1 MSSLQGFPVR
11 GADITLIIAKV
22 HLHPL
27 CALVEFWGK
36 FCQESRAEYES
47 LAKDI
52 QTAGKKFQEFEGKHG
67 DQCLVQIDGTWY
79 RCRIVS
85 RSDNKYSVFLI
96 DRGMTYSTITANL
109 AWGKSKY
116 FQLPPEVEY
125 CVLANTLP
133 LSNDNRW
140 SPIALEFLKYL
151 PGKSVYAHVQDVFV
165 AHRTFL
171 LDIPSISKQMCDLGM
186 ARKLSPELFRDFVVT
201 SLQPQSNAQ
210 AFSEAEHVSTG
221 ASESLHRQDVF
232 LYPEISAGSIE
243 TVVVTHVINPH
254 RFFCQLKVFSKELQK
269 LSDHLS
275 LYCEGRMS
283 RCSVSPELIGFPCA
297 TRRSDG
303 RWCRSVLQQV
313 FPSGKVVE
321 VLNVDCGNKECVQVE
336 NVSPLAAE
344 FFRMPVVTYI
354 CSLYGIA
361 DRCGGWTSSQIDF
374 LKSLLLNKTVIARFE
389 YQNICEGVY
398 FVTLHGEDN
407 VNLNN
412 LFGSRKSCL
421 LEDFASPRTPYDH
434 SQLEQ
439 VRKEGER
446 EINTIV
452 EMLPCEDLPL
462 NSSQPAIVQHASNPS
477 EFWIQ
482 TFNYANELEELM
494 ERIKSLYKDPLKRN
508 LVSNPAVGLYCAAKA
523 EDGDFYRAKVVEVVD
538 EKHIQVFFVD
548 YGSTEVVYRSH
559 ILALPREFKMLP
571 CLALK
576 CTLAGVKPK
585 AGEWSH
591 RASEYFRHAVLNA
604 AVNVHVAD
612 KHNGDLAVWLTLDKA
627 KGEKDV
633 GALMC
638 MAGFAEKAELTRRP
652 QDGTNALCAGLPPS
666 QLDRSSP
673 HVDSSHQ
680 TLLPSQHTPPPPTSK
695 EGAIAFKMSV
705 FPVGSV
711 LDVTVSYIES
721 PSNFWCQLLHNT
733 GTLNLLMHNIQDYY
747 RNSHF
752 QPVVDAACVAR
763 RPENGL
769 WYRAL
774 VVHRYKTPH
783 VKVLLVDYGQTE
795 EIPLFDL
802 RSISP
807 EFLTLPSQALR
818 CSLLNPIDPISVT
831 MEWNKEAIASFEGF
845 VETTASSFVILK
857 CTIFAVM
864 HNEEGVVFHI
874 VDLATPFE
882 STSSTMANM
891 FRSAAAKKY
900 PPTSVCLDTYFYSTH
915 NIRVGTEEQMT
926 VTCVNSVGEFFC
938 QPNRNA
944 DVIINLKI
952 KLNKLCQQLENTKCP
967 TGLGMLCFAKYT
979 DRQWYRGQIKATT
992 PAVLVHFVDYGD
1004 TIEVKR
1010 SDLLPVPKKVNDI
1023 MSVPAQAVLC
1033 RLSDVP
1039 VDVPRKVNRWFQ
1051 SNVTERSFRALIV
1064 ARESDGT
1071 LLVELYHEKTQINA
1085 ELKKLFRIEALTDE
1099 RAVQQSRGAAP
1110 TTPRT
1115 KGRPQI
1121 AKATRNVQDTKVTLD
1136 LDQKPTRPFCENSQ
1150 KVKPAPLELY
1160 RPPHQRSPS
1169 NTRNCSRLAGSDARP
1184 KDRLVTETR
1193 LLKSKISDPKKKV
1206 VEKLPTLKDLPSKCI
1221 QPGLEAE
1228 VYVSYCHSP
1237 SSFYVQLVRD
1247 EDELTSMVAKLNDPE
1262 SAPQAVISQVQPGDL
1277 VRAEFAED
1285 SSWYRAVVR
1294 ETSSST
1300 TAVVEFVDFGNA
1312 ARTPLSK
1319 MRTLEKHFLQLPI
1332 FTIHCLLHGAAEEP
1346 LDPDATCVF
1355 VEKMSSNAEKVFK
1368 CKFIRQRGSMWEVSL
1383 NGGCLDDL
1391 CKSPSAPSE
1400 ILEDS
1405 APAADISRGSENL
1418 QKPLPG
1424 SPRYSQQ
1431 DLGQTSEVC
1440 VSGNDNGVTTEEE
1453 KIQCFVEMETSR
1465 RVINEALETT
1475 WKSSTSERAAV
1486 GPSPE
1491 YETPLQPGST
1501 LMEPPR
1507 AEDQMEHPASPQ
1519 TDGREAQ
1526 NHAELHLPPT
1536 ERKPSSPGGH
1546 LPLEPPEGGGDS
1558 KNEMTEKP
1566 LRETLHVEV
1575 VSRTTSVAGAEERLS
1590 GDVEDQKA
1598 PPRCPNDDQSIE
1610 LMSFDQTSPESHEEE
1625 AAPAP
1630 GPTEQDD
1637 LNTPVEQNPTEDVDH
1652 LEADLICLHGDDN
1665 NCICSE
1671 TSVDNESFSGVK
1683 AENTNNPLPVAKI
1696 KPVQS
1701 TTTAKM
1707 VPREALGLLAVQTSE
1722 TYLQEFCPLDKESV
1736 SPSSVFPPP
1745 GDPSWQQAKG
1755 EEVSGAS
1762 IDVLVQNDWMTEG
1775 ETHPCRDTHLAL
1787 HVEATASAVNTS
1799 PDLHPDQGDE
1809 ITGPLR
1815 PVEEAGLADA
1825 CSDEGGGSSCEA
1837 AAESVCGATE
1847 ETVPVESVFP
1857 QDQSVALPSETEQQA
1872 QRSSGP
1878 EVELVEEAT
1887 SLVEEIHLGDVS
1899 ADPQPEAT
1907 VESESEILQ
1916 QTPLKQA

>member
-1 MSSLQGFPVR
+1 MYCVPGRREVATMSLLQGFPVR
-11 GADITLIIAKV
+11 GEDITLLITKV

-36 FCQESRAEYES
+36 FCQESTAEYES

-52 QTAGKKFQEFEGKHG
+52 QTAGKTFQEFEGKHG
-67 DQCLVQIDGTWY
+67 DQCLVQIDGTWN

-109 AWGKSKY
+109 AWGKSEY

-165 AHRTFL
+165 ADRTFL
-171 LDIPSISKQMCDLGM
+171 LDISSISTQMCDLGM
-186 ARKLSPELFRDFVVT
+186 ARKLSPELFQDFVVT
-201 SLQPQSNAQ
+201 SMQPRSTAQ
-210 AFSEAEHVSTG
+210 AFSELFSMG
-221 ASESLHRQDVF
+221 ASESLHQQDVF

-275 LYCEGRMS
+275 FYFEGRMS
-283 RCSVSPELIGFPCA
+283 RCSVSPELVGFPCA
-297 TRRSDG
+297 TRKSDG

-344 FFRMPVVTYI
+344 FLRMPVVTYI

-361 DRCGGWTSSQIDF
+361 DRCGDWTSSQIHF
-374 LKSLLLNKTVIARFE
+374 LKSLLLNETVIARFE

-398 FVTLHGEDN
+398 FVTLHSEDN

-412 LFGSRKSCL
+412 LFGSRNSCL
-421 LEDFASPRTPYDH
+421 LEDFAGPITPYDH

-439 VRKEGER
+439 VRTEEER

-452 EMLPCEDLPL
+452 ERLPCEDLPL
-462 NSSQPAIVQHASNPS
+462 NSSQPAVVQHASNPS

-482 TFNYANELEELM
+482 TFNYANELDELM
-494 ERIKSLYKDPLKRN
+494 ERIATLYKDPLKRN

-523 EDGDFYRAKVVEVVD
+523 EDGDFYRAKVVEVLD

-548 YGSTEVVYRSH
+548 YGSTEVVYRSN
-559 ILALPREFKMLP
+559 ICALPRDFKMLP

-591 RASEYFRHAVLNA
+591 RASEYFRHMVLNVA
-604 AVNVHVAD
+604 GNVHVVD
-612 KHNGDLAVWLTLDKA
+612 KYNEDLVVWLTLDKA

-638 MAGFAEKAELTRRP
+638 MAGFAEKAELTRQP
-652 QDGTNALCAGLPPS
+652 QHGMNALCAGLPPS

-673 HVDSSHQ
+673 HADSSHQ
-680 TLLPSQHTPPPPTSK
+680 NQHTPPPPTSK
-695 EGAIAFKMSV
+695 EGGTAFKMSV

-711 LDVTVSYIES
+711 FDVTVSYIES

-733 GTLNLLMHNIQDYY
+733 RTLNLLMHNIQDYY
-747 RNSHF
+747 RNSNF

-763 RPENGL
+763 HPENGM

-774 VVHRYKTPH
+774 VVHHYKTAH
-783 VKVLLVDYGQTE
+783 VKVLLVDYGDTE
-795 EIPLFDL
+795 KIPLCDL
-802 RSISP
+802 RNISP
-807 EFLTLPSQALR
+807 EFLKLPSQAFR
-818 CSLLNPIDPISVT
+818 CSLLNPVDPISVA
-831 MEWNKEAIASFEGF
+831 MEWNKEAIASFEGY
-845 VETTASSFVILK
+845 VESTASRFVILK
-857 CTIFAVM
+857 CTVFAVM
-864 HNEEGVVFHI
+864 HNEEDVVFHI

-882 STSSTMANM
+882 STSSSMASM
-891 FRSAAAKKY
+891 FKSAAAKKY

-944 DVIINLKI
+944 DVIINLKT

-967 TGLGMLCFAKYT
+967 TGLGMLCFAKYP

-1010 SDLLPVPKKVNDI
+1010 SDLLPVPKELNDI
-1023 MSVPAQAVLC
+1023 MSVPAQAVMC

-1039 VDVPRKVNRWFQ
+1039 VDVPRKVNWWFQ
-1051 SNVTERSFRALIV
+1051 SNVTERSFRAVIV

-1085 ELKKLFRIEALTDE
+1085 ELKKMFQMEAHADE
-1099 RAVQQSRGAAP
+1099 HVVQQSRRAAS
-1110 TTPRT
+1110 TTPRA
-1115 KGRPQI
+1115 KRHPLI
-1121 AKATRNVQDTKVTLD
+1121 AKATRIAQGTEETLN
-1136 LDQKPTRPFCENSQ
+1136 LDQKPTHHFCENSQ
-1150 KVKPAPLELY
+1150 KVKPARLELY

-1169 NTRNCSRLAGSDARP
+1169 NTQNCSRLASSDTRP
-1184 KDRLVTETR
+1184 KDRPVTETR
-1193 LLKSKISDPKKKV
+1193 LFKSKTSDPKKEV
-1206 VEKLPTLKDLPSKCI
+1206 VEKLPKLKDLPSKCI
-1221 QPGLEAE
+1221 QSGLEAE
-1228 VYVSYCHSP
+1228 VYVSCCNSP
-1237 SSFYVQLVRD
+1237 LSFYVQLVRD
-1247 EDELTSMVAKLNDPE
+1247 EDELESMLAKLNDPE
-1262 SAPQAVISQVQPGDL
+1262 SAPQAVLSQVQPGDL

-1294 ETSSST
+1294 ETSSNT
-1300 TAVVEFVDFGNA
+1300 TAVVEFVDFGNT

-1319 MRTLEKHFLQLPI
+1319 MRTLEKHFLQLPV
-1332 FTIHCLLHGAAEEP
+1332 FTIHCLLHGAAEET
-1346 LDPDATCVF
+1346 LDPDSTCVF
-1355 VEKMSSNAEKVFK
+1355 MEKINSDAEKVLK

-1391 CKSPSAPSE
+1391 CKSPSSPSE

-1405 APAADISRGSENL
+1405 TPTADISRGSENL

-1424 SPRYSQQ
+1424 SLHYSQQ
-1431 DLGQTSEVC
+1431 GFGQTLEACAS
-1440 VSGNDNGVTTEEE
+1440 SRNDNGVTTEEE
-1453 KIQCFVEMETSR
+1453 KIKCYVEMETSR
-1465 RVINEALETT
+1465 RVTNEALETT
-1475 WKSSTSERAAV
+1475 WKSSTSEHAV
-1486 GPSPE
+1486 GGLRPE

-1501 LMEPPR
+1501 LIESPP
-1507 AEDQMEHPASPQ
+1507 AEDQREHPVSPQ
-1519 TDGREAQ
+1519 TGGCEAE
-1526 NHAELHLPPT
+1526 NHAQLHLPPT
-1536 ERKPSSPGGH
+1536 EREPSSPGEH
-1546 LPLEPPEGGGDS
+1546 LPLEPPEDGDS
-1558 KNEMTEKP
+1558 KNKMTENP
-1566 LRETLHVEV
+1566 LRETLHVEA
-1575 VSRTTSVAGAEERLS
+1575 VSRTMSVAGTEEPLS
-1590 GDVEDQKA
+1590 GDEDQKV
-1598 PPRCPNDDQSIE
+1598 PPWYHKDDQSVE
-1610 LMSFDQTSPESHEEE
+1610 LMSFDQKSPECCEEE

-1630 GPTEQDD
+1630 SPTQDD
-1637 LNTPVEQNPTEDVDH
+1637 LNTPVAQNPTVEVDH
-1652 LEADLICLHGDDN
+1652 LEIDFICLHGDDD
-1665 NCICSE
+1665 NCICFK
-1671 TSVDNESFSGVK
+1671 TSVNNESFSGK
-1683 AENTNNPLPVAKI
+1683 LPL
-1696 KPVQS
+1696 
-1701 TTTAKM
+1701 
-1707 VPREALGLLAVQTSE
+1707 
-1722 TYLQEFCPLDKESV
+1722 Y
-1736 SPSSVFPPP
+1736 SS
-1745 GDPSWQQAKG
+1745 
-1755 EEVSGAS
+1755 
-1762 IDVLVQNDWMTEG
+1762 L
-1775 ETHPCRDTHLAL
+1775 
-1787 HVEATASAVNTS
+1787 
-1799 PDLHPDQGDE
+1799 
-1809 ITGPLR
+1809 
-1815 PVEEAGLADA
+1815 
-1825 CSDEGGGSSCEA
+1825 
-1837 AAESVCGATE
+1837 
-1847 ETVPVESVFP
+1847 
-1857 QDQSVALPSETEQQA
+1857 
-1872 QRSSGP
+1872 
-1878 EVELVEEAT
+1878 
-1887 SLVEEIHLGDVS
+1887 
-1899 ADPQPEAT
+1899 
-1907 VESESEILQ
+1907 
-1916 QTPLKQA
+1916 

>member
-11 GADITLIIAKV
+11 GADITLIITKV

-36 FCQESRAEYES
+36 FCQETTPEYES

-151 PGKSVYAHVQDVFV
+151 TGKSVYAHVQDVFV

-171 LDIPSISKQMCDLGM
+171 LDIPSISKQMCDMGM

-201 SLQPQSNAQ
+201 SLQPQSDAQ

-221 ASESLHRQDVF
+221 ASESLQRQDVF

-321 VLNVDCGNKECVQVE
+321 VLNVDCGSKECVQVE

-407 VNLNN
+407 VSLNN

-434 SQLEQ
+434 SHLEQ

-446 EINTIV
+446 EISTIV
-452 EMLPCEDLPL
+452 EMLPCEDLPR
-462 NSSQPAIVQHASNPS
+462 NSSHPAAVQHASNPS

-482 TFNYANELEELM
+482 TFNYANELDELM

-508 LVSNPAVGLYCAAKA
+508 LVSSPAVGLYCAAKA

-538 EKHIQVFFVD
+538 EKHVQVFFVD
-548 YGSTEVVYRSH
+548 YGSTEVVSRSN
-559 ILALPREFKMLP
+559 IRALPREFKVLP

-585 AGEWSH
+585 AGEWNH
-591 RASEYFRHAVLNA
+591 RASEYFRQAVLNV
-604 AVNVHVAD
+604 AVSVHVAD
-612 KHNGDLAVWLTLDKA
+612 KCNEDLVVWLTLDKA

-638 MAGFAEKAELTRRP
+638 AAGFAEKAELTRRP
-652 QDGTNALCAGLPPS
+652 RDGMNALCAGLPPS

-680 TLLPSQHTPPPPTSK
+680 TLIQNQHTPPPTTK
-695 EGAIAFKMSV
+695 EGGIAFKMSV

-747 RNSHF
+747 RNSSF

-763 RPENGL
+763 RPENGM

-774 VVHRYKTPH
+774 VVHHYKTPH
-783 VKVLLVDYGQTE
+783 VKVLLVDYGETE
-795 EIPLFDL
+795 KIPICDL
-802 RSISP
+802 RNISP

-818 CSLLNPIDPISVT
+818 CSLLNPVDPISVA
-831 MEWNKEAIASFEGF
+831 MEWNKEAIASFEDF

-882 STSSTMANM
+882 STSSSMANM
-891 FRSAAAKKY
+891 FKSAAAKKH

-952 KLNKLCQQLENTKCP
+952 KLNKLCQQLESTKCP
-967 TGLGMLCFAKYT
+967 PVLGMLCFAKYP

-992 PAVLVHFVDYGD
+992 PALLVHFVDYGD

-1023 MSVPAQAVLC
+1023 MSVPAQAVMC

-1085 ELKKLFRIEALTDE
+1085 ELKKMFQIEAHADE
-1099 RAVQQSRGAAP
+1099 RVVQQSRRAAS

-1115 KGRPQI
+1115 KSRPQI
-1121 AKATRNVQDTKVTLD
+1121 AKATRNMQDIKVTLN
-1136 LDQKPTRPFCENSQ
+1136 LDQKPTRHFCESSQ

-1169 NTRNCSRLAGSDARP
+1169 NTRNCFRLAASDARP
-1184 KDRLVTETR
+1184 KDRLVSETR
-1193 LLKSKISDPKKKV
+1193 LFKSKTSDPKKKV
-1206 VEKLPTLKDLPSKCI
+1206 VEKLPTLKDLPSKCLHS
-1221 QPGLEAE
+1221 GLEAE
-1228 VYVSYCHSP
+1228 VYVSYCNSP
-1237 SSFYVQLVRD
+1237 LSFYVQLVRD
-1247 EDELTSMVAKLNDPE
+1247 EDELTLMVAKLNDAE
-1262 SAPQAVISQVQPGDL
+1262 SAAQAAISQVQPGDL

-1294 ETSSST
+1294 EIGSST
-1300 TAVVEFVDFGNA
+1300 TAVVEFVDFGNT

-1319 MRTLEKHFLQLPI
+1319 MRALEKHFLQLPV
-1332 FTIHCLLHGAAEEP
+1332 FTIHCLLHGAAEETP
-1346 LDPDATCVF
+1346 DPHATSLF
-1355 VEKMSSNAEKVFK
+1355 MAKMSANAEKVLK
-1368 CKFIRQRGSMWEVSL
+1368 CKFIRQRGSMWEVRL

-1391 CKSPSAPSE
+1391 YKSPSAPSE
-1400 ILEDS
+1400 SLEDS
-1405 APAADISRGSENL
+1405 APTADTSRGSENL
-1418 QKPLPG
+1418 QEPLPG
-1424 SPRYSQQ
+1424 SLHYSQQ
-1431 DLGQTSEVC
+1431 DFGQTLEDC
-1440 VSGNDNGVTTEEE
+1440 VSSGNDSGVTTEEE
-1453 KIQCFVEMETSR
+1453 KIQCFMEMETSR
-1465 RVINEALETT
+1465 RVINEALKT
-1475 WKSSTSERAAV
+1475 WKSSTCEDAAAALSSED
-1486 GPSPE
+1486 
-1491 YETPLQPGST
+1491 ETPLQPGS
-1501 LMEPPR
+1501 
-1507 AEDQMEHPASPQ
+1507 EDQMEHPVSPR
-1519 TDGREAQ
+1519 THGEAEK
-1526 NHAELHLPPT
+1526 HAELHLPPT
-1536 ERKPSSPGGH
+1536 EREPSSPGKH
-1546 LPLEPPEGGGDS
+1546 LPLEPPEEDGDS
-1558 KNEMTEKP
+1558 KNKMTENP
-1566 LRETLHVEV
+1566 LREPLHVEA
-1575 VSRTTSVAGAEERLS
+1575 VSRTTCVAGAEERLS
-1590 GDVEDQKA
+1590 GDVEEQKV
-1598 PPRCPNDDQSIE
+1598 PPRHHKDDQSIE
-1610 LMSFDQTSPESHEEE
+1610 LMSFDQTSPETRESREEE

-1630 GPTEQDD
+1630 SPAEQDD
-1637 LNTPVEQNPTEDVDH
+1637 LNTPMEQNPTEDVDH
-1652 LEADLICLHGDDN
+1652 LEIDLICLHGDDN
-1665 NCICSE
+1665 NCICFES
-1671 TSVDNESFSGVK
+1671 SVDNESFSGK
-1683 AENTNNPLPVAKI
+1683 LHLSSPL
-1696 KPVQS
+1696 S
-1701 TTTAKM
+1701 N
-1707 VPREALGLLAVQTSE
+1707 LLIQM
-1722 TYLQEFCPLDKESV
+1722 LQ
-1736 SPSSVFPPP
+1736 
-1745 GDPSWQQAKG
+1745 
-1755 EEVSGAS
+1755 
-1762 IDVLVQNDWMTEG
+1762 VLVQIW
-1775 ETHPCRDTHLAL
+1775 
-1787 HVEATASAVNTS
+1787 
-1799 PDLHPDQGDE
+1799 
-1809 ITGPLR
+1809 
-1815 PVEEAGLADA
+1815 
-1825 CSDEGGGSSCEA
+1825 
-1837 AAESVCGATE
+1837 
-1847 ETVPVESVFP
+1847 SVFF
-1857 QDQSVALPSETEQQA
+1857 
-1872 QRSSGP
+1872 
-1878 EVELVEEAT
+1878 
-1887 SLVEEIHLGDVS
+1887 
-1899 ADPQPEAT
+1899 
-1907 VESESEILQ
+1907 
-1916 QTPLKQA
+1916 PLCFQK